1 MNIHQEILAKG
12 ERNGR
17 ICLFQHLKNVADIAA
32 VVANHAG
39 LDEHIAI
46 EGALLHDI
54 GKVSPLFQKSL
65 ARSYKKKPCS
75 VFRHEIASLFF
86 LSLIKDVHRD
96 AVIDMVVAHHKSMY
110 KDVRE
115 LGILDLDDNTN
126 CFEEHSKGF
135 EEWSPIALEIL
146 ESLGLK
152 THKISIDE
160 AEDNY
165 EYVVDYCCNR
175 KSDCSKW
182 RGLLM
187 ASDHMASAMETE
199 SEMPLNKLFIKP
211 DLSFYNR
218 QSQLY
223 PLSMISAESKKS
235 TLWLQRRLE
244 RERLISCCVVVKDV
258 YFIPCPFKHQ
268 LMRCMIESRL
278 TCLIPMRKS
287 IFSMQLPT

>member
-1 MNIHQEILAKG
+1 
-12 ERNGR
+12 
-17 ICLFQHLKNVADIAA
+17 
-32 VVANHAG
+32 
-39 LDEHIAI
+39 
-46 EGALLHDI
+46 
-54 GKVSPLFQKSL
+54 
-65 ARSYKKKPCS
+65 
-75 VFRHEIASLFF
+75 
-86 LSLIKDVHRD
+86 
-96 AVIDMVVAHHKSMY
+96 MVVAHHKSMY

-258 YFIPCPFKHQ
+258 YLYPA
-268 LMRCMIESRL
+268 LS
-278 TCLIPMRKS
+278 S
-287 IFSMQLPT
+287 VN